1 MNESPDRAPKAGEV
15 VKPGIAGGGSTAPA
29 PAAPRGDGRNRAG
42 LTKAEY
48 DGAKTT
54 LCPGCGHNA
63 ITAAIIQA
71 AYEAALEP
79 ARVAKLSGIG
89 CSSKTPAYFMAHS
102 HGFNAVHGRMPSIAT
117 GVRAANR
124 ELLLIGVSGDG
135 DTASIGLGQFCHL
148 VRRNV
153 PVVYVIEN
161 NGVYG
166 LTKGQFSAT
175 ADIGSTMK
183 GGKVNDLMPI
193 DCCAIAIE
201 LGCGFVARSFSGDQ
215 KQLRPLLKAAFAH
228 RGTAVLD
235 VISPCVTFADH
246 EGSTKSYAAVKEHDA
261 PLHDIDYVP
270 YYEDI
275 HVDYEPGTTREVRMP
290 DGSHIVLKKLA
301 EDYDPSSRENALVVL
316 QAARREQ
323 KLLTGLFYVDP
334 EQLPFEEEL
343 ALVESPLAALPL
355 ERVRPPRAVLE
366 SIMEQLRTGKGVTAS
381 GGGGR

>member
-1 MNESPDRAPKAGEV
+1 MTTTAT
-15 VKPGIAGGGSTAPA
+15 PGPA
-29 PAAPRGDGRNRAG
+29 KNRIG
-42 LTKAEY
+42 LTKNDY
-48 DGAKTT
+48 DGSKTT

-71 AYEAALEP
+71 AYDASLEP
-79 ARVAKLSGIG
+79 QQVAKLSGIG
-89 CSSKTPAYFMAHS
+89 CSSKTPAYFIGQA

-153 PVVYVIEN
+153 PVVYIIEN

-175 ADIGSTMK
+175 ADVGSTMK
-183 GGKVNDLMPI
+183 GGKANELMPI
-193 DCCAIAIE
+193 DCCAIALE

-215 KQLRPLLKAAFAH
+215 KQLRALLRAAFAH

-246 EGSTKSYAAVKEHDA
+246 EGSTKSYAYVKEHDS
-261 PLHDIDYVP
+261 PLHSIDFVP

-275 HVDYEPGTTREVRMP
+275 TIEYEPGTSREVTMP
-290 DGSHIVLKKLA
+290 DGSHIVLQKLA
-301 EDYDPSSRENALVVL
+301 DDYDPTNRQGAKAVL
-316 QAARREQ
+316 AKAHSEQ

-334 EQLPFEEEL
+334 KQLPYEDEL
-343 ALVESPLAALPL
+343 TLVDAPLASLPL
-355 ERVRPPRAVLE
+355 EAVRPSKSVLDE
-366 SIMEQLRTGKGVTAS
+366 IMEQLKTGKGLTAPA
-381 GGGGR
+381 GGG

>member
-1 MNESPDRAPKAGEV
+1 MSETTASPPGSAP
-15 VKPGIAGGGSTAPA
+15 GSPK
-29 PAAPRGDGRNRAG
+29 NRVG
-42 LTKAEY
+42 LTRADY

-63 ITAAIIQA
+63 ITAGIIQA
-71 AYEAALEP
+71 AFESALEP
-79 ARVAKLSGIG
+79 SRVAKLSGIG
-89 CSSKTPAYFMAHS
+89 CSSKTPAYFLGHS

-117 GVRAANR
+117 GVRVANR

-148 VRRNV
+148 IRRNV
-153 PVVYVIEN
+153 PVVYIVEN

-175 ADIGSTMK
+175 ADIGSTTK
-183 GGKVNDLMPI
+183 AGKKNDLMPI
-193 DCCAIAIE
+193 DLCTLAIE

-246 EGSTKSYAAVKEHDA
+246 EGSTKSYAAVKQHDS
-261 PLHDIDYVP
+261 PLHEIDFVP

-275 HVDYEPGTTREVRMP
+275 QVDYEPGTTREVEMP

-301 EDYDPSSRENALVVL
+301 EDYDPTRREGALAAIHE
-316 QAARREQ
+316 AARER
-323 KLLTGLFYVDP
+323 KLVTGLLYVD
-334 EQLPFEEEL
+334 ESLPPFTEEL
-343 ALVESPLAALPL
+343 SLAGTPLAHLPL
-355 ERVRPPRAVLE
+355 ERVRPPKAVLE
-366 SIMEQLRTGKGVTAS
+366 AVMEQLRTGKGLTPAA
-381 GGGGR
+381 GGG